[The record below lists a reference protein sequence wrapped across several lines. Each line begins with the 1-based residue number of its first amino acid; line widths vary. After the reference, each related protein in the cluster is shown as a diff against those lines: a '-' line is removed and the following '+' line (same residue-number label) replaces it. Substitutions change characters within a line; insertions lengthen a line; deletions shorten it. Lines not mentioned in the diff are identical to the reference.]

1 MRVASRRRIVKSEI
15 ALHDIMNSDTWSS
28 HAFTVPHRAGRADST
43 PQAGDG
49 RVGFLEADP
58 LLHRF
63 GGVRSDLSGCGGTE
77 RLAIGG
83 DGCGAELEGT
93 LGVRLFERN
102 SSGVSLTRE
111 GNRFL
116 QHGRNV
122 MAAVAE
128 AVREPRAASAAIAG
142 TVRVGVTYTVADY
155 FLHAITPVSP
165 ATFRMCRSISTKRRA
180 MSSNEHCLM
189 GRWTSR

>member
-1 MRVASRRRIVKSEI
+1 M
-15 ALHDIMNSDTWSS
+15 
-28 HAFTVPHRAGRADST
+28 
-43 PQAGDG
+43 
-49 RVGFLEADP
+49 
-58 LLHRF
+58 
-63 GGVRSDLSGCGGTE
+63 
-77 RLAIGG
+77 
-83 DGCGAELEGT
+83 
-93 LGVRLFERN
+93 RLFERN

-111 GNRFL
+111 GNRVL

>member
-1 MRVASRRRIVKSEI
+1 
-15 ALHDIMNSDTWSS
+15 
-28 HAFTVPHRAGRADST
+28 
-43 PQAGDG
+43 
-49 RVGFLEADP
+49 
-58 LLHRF
+58 
-63 GGVRSDLSGCGGTE
+63 
-77 RLAIGG
+77 
-83 DGCGAELEGT
+83 
-93 LGVRLFERN
+93 
-102 SSGVSLTRE
+102 
-111 GNRFL
+111 
-116 QHGRNV
+116 

-189 GRWTSR
+189 GAMHIAVILVSNLGARESLQSETLIRSWRRLWLPVEHALMK